1 MATLSLT
8 KGKQMKLVITESEI
22 ESALLAWGKE
32 QFPRMNFD
40 AVEFDIGYGTLRSAT
55 LTHKE
60 PEDAQS

>member
-1 MATLSLT
+1 
-8 KGKQMKLVITESEI
+8 MKLVITESEI